1 MVRLVF
7 IAVFLVGLGSSI
19 PTGAAAFSSPDN
31 KLNALYP
38 NPFESSF
45 TMTFSLP
52 INSAEIIVTDILG
65 KKILQKYITNS
76 STVHVDFE
84 KHKLQKGVY
93 IVNIKAP
100 DLFLSKRVVK
110 S

>member
-19 PTGAAAFSSPDN
+19 PTGAAAFSTSEDN
-31 KLNALYP
+31 FITLYP
-38 NPFESSF
+38 SPFKSSF

-52 INSAEIIVTDILG
+52 INSAQIIVTDILG
-65 KKILQKYITNS
+65 KKILQKHITNV
-76 STVHVDFE
+76 STVYFDFE
-84 KHKLQKGVY
+84 KHKLEKGVY
-93 IVNIKAP
+93 IVNVKTP